1 MREERAEEARKH
13 KEREMETWEEE
24 REKSEE
30 GWKGG
35 K

>member
-13 KEREMETWEEE
+13 KEREVETWEEE
-24 REKSEE
+24 REKSKE

>member
-1 MREERAEEARKH
+1 MREERAEAARKH

-24 REKSEE
+24 RKKSE